1 MEESE
6 KENKPKKKSLSPD
19 QWIKIGGLVLA
30 LVGTVITV
38 LKFANGTQE
47 VTAPILSEEQK
58 EMYIEVSDA
67 IGQLIA
73 EKENIKS
80 ETAQK
85 FNALYSGK
93 MILVEDTIV
102 SLAMR
107 KFKFELDDKL
117 ARRENILNPNKFQK
131 TGMDVVKACRNALK
145 NTE

>member
-1 MEESE
+1 MEESD
-6 KENKPKKKSLSPD
+6 KENKPKKKNLSPD
-19 QWIKIGGLVLA
+19 QWIKLGGLVLA
-30 LVGTVITV
+30 LVGTIITV
-38 LKFANGTQE
+38 LKFTSGTPE
-47 VTAPILSEEQK
+47 VTSPALSEEQK
-58 EMYIEVSDA
+58 EMYIEVSDV

-73 EKENIKS
+73 EKENVKP

-85 FNALYSGK
+85 FNTLYSGK

-117 ARRENILNPNKFQK
+117 AGRENVLNPNKFQK
-131 TGMDVVKACRNALK
+131 TGMDVVKACRDALK